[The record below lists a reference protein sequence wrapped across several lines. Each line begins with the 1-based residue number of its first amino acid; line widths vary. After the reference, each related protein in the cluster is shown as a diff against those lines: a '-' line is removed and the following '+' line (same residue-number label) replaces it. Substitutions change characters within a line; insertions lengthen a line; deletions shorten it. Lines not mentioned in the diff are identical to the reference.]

1 MQRYLEKVAVKGPN
15 FYRGGVADTVEAR
28 TFETGLHCN
37 LLPAELP
44 VG

>member
-15 FYRGGVADTVEAR
+15 FYRGGVADTVETG
-28 TFETGLHCN
+28 TFETRLHCDV
-37 LLPAELP
+37 LPVELP